1 MEYEN
6 RFNSEIQKR
15 EQLMFSDPLQQMTHQ
30 QIYQKY
36 LQPEETLAKAQQIIQ
51 KLKIPTSFTTPN
63 TITTKHDSDDDDDE
77 PAYDRTMNE

>member
-6 RFNSEIQKR
+6 RFNTEIQKR

-51 KLKIPTSFTTPN
+51 KLKIPTAFKTPN
-63 TITTKHDSDDDDDE
+63 TITTKQSDDESDE